1 MRLCVLSGKG
11 GTGKTTFAVN
21 LALCWGRPVNLLD
34 CDVEEPD
41 CHVFLKPAKEPEAQ
55 EVCLSVPEIDTAL
68 CDGCGKCSS
77 FCQYHALAK
86 LGKFAVTFPELCHS
100 CGGCALVCA
109 RGAIHEIDRRI
120 GELSLWGFENVSVMQ
135 GKMDV
140 GGVAAPPLIRA
151 LKAWAPQ
158 GQDMI
163 IDAPPGASCP
173 AATAVRGCDFALLVC
188 EPTPFGV
195 NDMVIVAE
203 MLRAMSVPFAAVLN
217 KAGQTDSLA
226 EGHCAE
232 KGIPILGKLHESRE
246 IAEFLSRGGLLSK
259 STASR
264 MRFFDHLAMDIR
276 TCAFE
281 GAGHVKTI

>member
-11 GTGKTTFAVN
+11 GTGKTTFAIN

-41 CHVFLKPAKEPEAQ
+41 CHIFLPPVKPRTE
-55 EVCLSVPEIDTAL
+55 EVCLSVPEVDKSL
-68 CDGCGKCSS
+68 CDGCGECSA
-77 FCQYHALAK
+77 FCQYHAIAK
-86 LGKFAVTFPELCHS
+86 LGKTAVAFPELCHS
-100 CGGCALVCA
+100 CGGCALVCPK
-109 RGAIHEIDRRI
+109 GAIHEIDKRI
-120 GELSLWGFENVSVMQ
+120 GEISLWKFEDVSVMQ

-140 GGVAAPPLIRA
+140 GGVSAPSLIRA
-151 LKAWAPQ
+151 LKAWAPRSS
-158 GQDMI
+158 DMI

-195 NDMVIVAE
+195 NDMAIVVE
-203 MLRAMSVPFAAVLN
+203 MLREMSIPFAVVLN
-217 KAGQTDSLA
+217 KAGQTDLLA
-226 EGHCAE
+226 EDYCA
-232 KGIPILGKLHESRE
+232 KNGIPILEKLHESRE
-246 IAEFLSRGGLLSK
+246 IAELLSRGGLLSK
-259 STASR
+259 SSASR